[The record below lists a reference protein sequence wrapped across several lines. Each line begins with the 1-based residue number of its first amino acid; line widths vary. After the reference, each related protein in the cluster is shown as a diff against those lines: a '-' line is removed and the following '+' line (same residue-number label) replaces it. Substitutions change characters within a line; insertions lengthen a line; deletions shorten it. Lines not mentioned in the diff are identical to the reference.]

1 MKHKLAW
8 VAALLA
14 VAVLASGAWRAQS
27 TRQARQHT
35 LQEQAQRGPA
45 PLALQKSELLALVP
59 RHLQLDLPISG
70 VLKARQQAFV
80 KARAAGELQGLQ
92 VREGDSVRAG
102 QVLAQIDATE
112 NAARLRQAEQQAQA
126 AAAQLAIAQRQLE
139 NNRAL
144 VGQGFISPTA
154 LQTTQANWDAAQA
167 NHLAAQ
173 AGVELA
179 RKALHD
185 TVLRSPIDGQVAQR
199 LANNGERLGVEAR
212 VLEIVDPRE
221 LELEALLAPADA
233 LQVRLGQS
241 AQLRL
246 QGQDSGPS
254 VRATVVRINPSAQA
268 SSRALPVYLL
278 LERAATTDAATA
290 ALRQGQYV
298 QGVLTVGSAQVL
310 ALPLEVVRTDK
321 PQPYVQAL
329 ENQRVVHRSVQLGAR
344 SILNGQ
350 TWVAITHG
358 LSEGAQVLAASV
370 GLLREGTEVRTATTV
385 APTPNAAPAPTPT
398 TEPAAS
404 AAPVR

>member
-35 LQEQAQRGPA
+35 LQEQAQRSPA
-45 PLALQKSELLALVP
+45 PLTLQKSELLALIP

-80 KARAAGELQGLQ
+80 KARVAGELQGLQ

-102 QVLAQIDATE
+102 QALAQIDATE

-278 LERAATTDAATA
+278 LERAATTDTATA

-321 PQPYVQAL
+321 PEPYVQAL

-344 SILNGQ
+344 SMLNGQ

-370 GLLREGTEVRTATTV
+370 GLLREGTEVRTATTD
-385 APTPNAAPAPTPT
+385 APAPTPT

>member
-35 LQEQAQRGPA
+35 LQEQAQRSPA
-45 PLALQKSELLALVP
+45 PLMLQKSELLALIP

-80 KARAAGELQGLQ
+80 KARVAGELQGLQ

-102 QVLAQIDATE
+102 QALAQIDATE

-344 SILNGQ
+344 SMLNGQ

-370 GLLREGTEVRTATTV
+370 GLLREGTEVRTATTD
-385 APTPNAAPAPTPT
+385 APAPAPT

>member
-35 LQEQAQRGPA
+35 LQEQAQRSPA
-45 PLALQKSELLALVP
+45 PLTLQKSELLALIP

-80 KARAAGELQGLQ
+80 KARVAGELQGLQ

-344 SILNGQ
+344 SMLNGQ

-370 GLLREGTEVRTATTV
+370 GLLREGTEVRTATTD
-385 APTPNAAPAPTPT
+385 APAPAPT

>member
-35 LQEQAQRGPA
+35 LQEQAQRSPA
-45 PLALQKSELLALVP
+45 PLTLQKSELLALIP

-321 PQPYVQAL
+321 PEPYVQAL

-344 SILNGQ
+344 SMLNGQ

-370 GLLREGTEVRTATTV
+370 GLLREGTEVRTATTD
-385 APTPNAAPAPTPT
+385 APAPAPT

>member
-35 LQEQAQRGPA
+35 LQEQAQRSPA
-45 PLALQKSELLALVP
+45 PLTLQKSELLALVP

-344 SILNGQ
+344 SMLNGQ

-370 GLLREGTEVRTATTV
+370 GLLREGTEVRTATTY
-385 APTPNAAPAPTPT
+385 APAPTPT

>member
-35 LQEQAQRGPA
+35 LQEQAQRSPA
-45 PLALQKSELLALVP
+45 PLTLQKSELLALIP

-321 PQPYVQAL
+321 PEPYVQAL

-344 SILNGQ
+344 SLLNGQ

-358 LSEGAQVLAASV
+358 LSEGEQVLAASV
-370 GLLREGTEVRTATTV
+370 GLLREGTEVRTATTD
-385 APTPNAAPAPTPT
+385 APAPAPT

>member
-80 KARAAGELQGLQ
+80 KARVAGELQGLQ

-212 VLEIVDPRE
+212 VLEVVDPRE

-344 SILNGQ
+344 SMLNGQ

-370 GLLREGTEVRTATTV
+370 GLLREGTEVRTATT
-385 APTPNAAPAPTPT
+385 AAPAPAPT

>member
-35 LQEQAQRGPA
+35 LQEQAQRSPA
-45 PLALQKSELLALVP
+45 PLTLQKSELLALVP

-112 NAARLRQAEQQAQA
+112 NAARLRQADQQAQA

-278 LERAATTDAATA
+278 LERAATTDTATA

-344 SILNGQ
+344 SMLNGQ

-370 GLLREGTEVRTATTV
+370 GLLREGTEVRTATTD
-385 APTPNAAPAPTPT
+385 APAPAPT

>member
-35 LQEQAQRGPA
+35 LQEQAQRSPA
-45 PLALQKSELLALVP
+45 PLTLQKSELLALVP

-80 KARAAGELQGLQ
+80 KARVAGELQGLQ

-212 VLEIVDPRE
+212 VLEVVDPRE

-278 LERAATTDAATA
+278 LERAATTDTATA

-321 PQPYVQAL
+321 PEPYVQAL

-344 SILNGQ
+344 SMLNGQ

-370 GLLREGTEVRTATTV
+370 GLLREGTEVRTATT
-385 APTPNAAPAPTPT
+385 AAPAPTPT

>member
-35 LQEQAQRGPA
+35 LQEQAQRSPA
-45 PLALQKSELLALVP
+45 PITLQKSELLALVP

-102 QVLAQIDATE
+102 QVLAHIDATE

-212 VLEIVDPRE
+212 VLEVVDPRE

-321 PQPYVQAL
+321 PEPYVQAL

-344 SILNGQ
+344 SMLNGQ

-370 GLLREGTEVRTATTV
+370 GLLREGTEVRTATTD
-385 APTPNAAPAPTPT
+385 APAPAPT

>member
-8 VAALLA
+8 VAALLV

-27 TRQARQHT
+27 SRQARQHT
-35 LQEQAQRGPA
+35 LQEQAQRSPA
-45 PLALQKSELLALVP
+45 PLTLQKSELLALVP

-80 KARAAGELQGLQ
+80 KARVAGELQGLQ

-321 PQPYVQAL
+321 PEPYVQAL

-344 SILNGQ
+344 SMLNGQ

-370 GLLREGTEVRTATTV
+370 GLLREGTEVRTATT
-385 APTPNAAPAPTPT
+385 AAPAPAPT

>member
-45 PLALQKSELLALVP
+45 PLMLQKSELLALVP

-80 KARAAGELQGLQ
+80 KARVAGELQGLQ

-102 QVLAQIDATE
+102 QALAQIDATE

-212 VLEIVDPRE
+212 VLEVVDPRE

-344 SILNGQ
+344 SLLNGQ

-370 GLLREGTEVRTATTV
+370 GLLREGTEVRTATTD
-385 APTPNAAPAPTPT
+385 APAPTPT

>member
-35 LQEQAQRGPA
+35 LQEQAQRSPA
-45 PLALQKSELLALVP
+45 PLMLQKSELLALVP

-102 QVLAQIDATE
+102 QALAQIDATE

-321 PQPYVQAL
+321 PEPYVQAL

-344 SILNGQ
+344 SLLNGQ

-358 LSEGAQVLAASV
+358 LSEGEQVLAASV
-370 GLLREGTEVRTATTV
+370 GLLREGTEVRTATTD
-385 APTPNAAPAPTPT
+385 APAPAPT

>member
-35 LQEQAQRGPA
+35 LQEQAQRSPA
-45 PLALQKSELLALVP
+45 PLMLQKSELLALVP
-59 RHLQLDLPISG
+59 RDLQLDLPISG

-80 KARAAGELQGLQ
+80 KARVAGELQGLQ

-344 SILNGQ
+344 SMLNGQ

-370 GLLREGTEVRTATTV
+370 GLLREGTEVRTATTD
-385 APTPNAAPAPTPT
+385 APAPAPT

>member
-27 TRQARQHT
+27 SRQARQHT
-35 LQEQAQRGPA
+35 LQEQAQRSPA
-45 PLALQKSELLALVP
+45 PLTLQKSELLALVP

-102 QVLAQIDATE
+102 QALAQIDATE

-212 VLEIVDPRE
+212 VLEVVDPRE

-344 SILNGQ
+344 SMLNGQ

-370 GLLREGTEVRTATTV
+370 GLLREGTEVRTATTD
-385 APTPNAAPAPTPT
+385 APAPAPT

>member
-35 LQEQAQRGPA
+35 LQEQAQRSPA
-45 PLALQKSELLALVP
+45 PLTLQKSELLALVP

-80 KARAAGELQGLQ
+80 KARVAGELQGLQ

-212 VLEIVDPRE
+212 VLEVVDPRE

-344 SILNGQ
+344 SMLNGQ

-370 GLLREGTEVRTATTV
+370 GLLREGTEVRTATTD
-385 APTPNAAPAPTPT
+385 APAPAPT

>member
-102 QVLAQIDATE
+102 QALAQIDATE

-321 PQPYVQAL
+321 PEPYVQAL

-344 SILNGQ
+344 SMLNGQ

-370 GLLREGTEVRTATTV
+370 GLLREGTEVRTATTD
-385 APTPNAAPAPTPT
+385 APAPAPT

>member
-8 VAALLA
+8 VAAVVA

-35 LQEQAQRGPA
+35 LQEQAQRSPA
-45 PLALQKSELLALVP
+45 PLTLQKSELLALVP
-59 RHLQLDLPISG
+59 RDLQLDLPISG

-278 LERAATTDAATA
+278 LERTATTDAATA

-321 PQPYVQAL
+321 PEPYVQAL

-344 SILNGQ
+344 SLLNGQ
-350 TWVAITHG
+350 TWVAITQG

-370 GLLREGTEVRTATTV
+370 GLLREGTEVRTATTA
-385 APTPNAAPAPTPT
+385 APTPS

>member
-35 LQEQAQRGPA
+35 LQEQAQRSPA
-45 PLALQKSELLALVP
+45 PLTLQKSELLALVP

-212 VLEIVDPRE
+212 VLEVVDPRE

-321 PQPYVQAL
+321 PEPYVQAL

-344 SILNGQ
+344 SMLNGQ

-358 LSEGAQVLAASV
+358 LSEGEQVLAASV
-370 GLLREGTEVRTATTV
+370 GLLREGTEVRTATT
-385 APTPNAAPAPTPT
+385 AAPAPAPT

>member
-35 LQEQAQRGPA
+35 LQEQAQRSPA
-45 PLALQKSELLALVP
+45 PLTLQKSELLALVP

-321 PQPYVQAL
+321 PEPYVQAL

-344 SILNGQ
+344 SMLNGQ

-370 GLLREGTEVRTATTV
+370 GLLREGTEVRTATTD
-385 APTPNAAPAPTPT
+385 APAPAPT

>member
-35 LQEQAQRGPA
+35 LQEQAQRSPA
-45 PLALQKSELLALVP
+45 PLMLQKSELLALIP

-278 LERAATTDAATA
+278 LERTATADAATA

-321 PQPYVQAL
+321 PEPYVQAL

-344 SILNGQ
+344 SMLNGQ

-385 APTPNAAPAPTPT
+385 APTPNAAPAPSTA
-398 TEPAAS
+398 PAAS

>member
-35 LQEQAQRGPA
+35 LQEQAQRSPA
-45 PLALQKSELLALVP
+45 PLMLQKSELLALVP

-80 KARAAGELQGLQ
+80 KARVAGELQGLQ

-344 SILNGQ
+344 SMLNGQ

-370 GLLREGTEVRTATTV
+370 GLLREGTEVRTATTD
-385 APTPNAAPAPTPT
+385 APAPAPT

>member
-59 RHLQLDLPISG
+59 RDLQLDLPISG

-80 KARAAGELQGLQ
+80 KARVAGELQGLQ

-212 VLEIVDPRE
+212 VLEVVDPRE

-278 LERAATTDAATA
+278 LERAATTDTATA

-321 PQPYVQAL
+321 PEPYVQAL

-344 SILNGQ
+344 SMLNGQ

-370 GLLREGTEVRTATTV
+370 GLLREGTEVRTATTD
-385 APTPNAAPAPTPT
+385 APAPTPT

>member
-35 LQEQAQRGPA
+35 LQEQAQRSPA
-45 PLALQKSELLALVP
+45 PLMLQKSELLALVP

-321 PQPYVQAL
+321 PEPYVQAL

-344 SILNGQ
+344 SMLNGQ

-370 GLLREGTEVRTATTV
+370 GLLREGTEVRTATT
-385 APTPNAAPAPTPT
+385 AAPAPAPT

>member
-321 PQPYVQAL
+321 PEPYVQAL

-344 SILNGQ
+344 SMLNGQ

-370 GLLREGTEVRTATTV
+370 GLLREGTEVRTATTD
-385 APTPNAAPAPTPT
+385 APAPAPT

>member
-35 LQEQAQRGPA
+35 LQEQAQRSPA
-45 PLALQKSELLALVP
+45 PLMLQKSELLALIP
-59 RHLQLDLPISG
+59 RQLQLDLPISG

-241 AQLRL
+241 AQLHL

-344 SILNGQ
+344 SLLNGQ

-370 GLLREGTEVRTATTV
+370 GLLREGTEVRTATTD
-385 APTPNAAPAPTPT
+385 APAPAPTT
-398 TEPAAS
+398 KPAAS